1 MEDVTSGEDE
11 TDGTDDAVI
20 MSVEDD
26 ISGIDE
32 FCSIPDVVMMT
43 NGEGVSEKDRVV
55 VISVFTVE
63 VPEEDISVGDVV
75 DRKALEGDAT
85 EESEVERIPDGADL
99 TAVIK
104 EDAPLVK
111 RKLTGEEAV
120 VGETVDRGTEDDTNS
135 VGVVV
140 GSKVVVVEE
149 GLATFPVKKTAS
161 FLYAFCSLF
170 MLFDGFDNTSF

>member
-1 MEDVTSGEDE
+1 MEDVTSGDDE
-11 TDGTDDAVI
+11 IDGTDDAVI

-32 FCSIPDVVMMT
+32 FCSIPGVVMMT
-43 NGEGVSEKDRVV
+43 NGEGVSEKDRVL
-55 VISVFTVE
+55 VISVFTGKVL
-63 VPEEDISVGDVV
+63 EEDISVDDVV

-85 EESEVERIPDGADL
+85 EESEVERIPGIDL

-111 RKLTGEEAV
+111 RKLTRGEAV
-120 VGETVDRGTEDDTNS
+120 VGETVDRGTEDDTIS

-161 FLYAFCSLF
+161 FFNAFCSLF
-170 MLFDGFDNTSF
+170 MLFDGFDYTSF

>member
-1 MEDVTSGEDE
+1 MEDVTSGDDE
-11 TDGTDDAVI
+11 IDGTDDAVI

-32 FCSIPDVVMMT
+32 FCSIPGVVMMT

-55 VISVFTVE
+55 VISVFTVK

-85 EESEVERIPDGADL
+85 EESEVERIPGADL

-111 RKLTGEEAV
+111 RKLTREEAV

-170 MLFDGFDNTSF
+170 MLFDGFDDTSF